1 MKKTF
6 FLLLFFF
13 SLVGN
18 AQNDALFEQGKEQYK
33 AEKYQEAIANWM
45 KILSSGEHSA
55 ALYFNMANAHY
66 KLNHIGPSIY
76 YYEKALQLSPN
87 DAEIKNNLAFAQNAA
102 VDAIEPL
109 PQTFF
114 AQWDA
119 KISKLLTYNGW
130 AWVSVVA
137 VILFM
142 VFFLGYYF
150 SFHSH
155 KKRLLF
161 VSSLISLF
169 VLFTGITMAFRTFH
183 KAKNKKEAIVFV
195 EVAEV
200 KNGPRM
206 SDETAFKIHEGTKVS
221 ILETEDNW
229 VRILLADG
237 KDGWIPEADIKVL

>member
-13 SLVGN
+13 SIFGI
-18 AQNDALFEQGKEQYK
+18 AQNNALFEQGKEQYK
-33 AEKYQEAIANWM
+33 AEKYEEAITNWM

-55 ALYFNMANAHY
+55 ALYFNVANAHY

-87 DAEIKNNLAFAQNAA
+87 DTEIKNNLAFAQNAA

-114 AQWDA
+114 VQWDA
-119 KISKLLTYNGW
+119 KLSKLLTFNGW
-130 AWVSVVA
+130 AWVSVIA
-137 VILFM
+137 VTLFM
-142 VFFLGYYF
+142 ILFLGYYF
-150 SFHSH
+150 SFHSQ
-155 KKRLLF
+155 KKRVLF
-161 VSSLISLF
+161 VGSVLSLL
-169 VLFTGITMAFRTFH
+169 VLFTGLTMAFRTFH
-183 KAKNKKEAIVFV
+183 KAENKKEAVVFV

-221 ILETEDNW
+221 ILQTEDNW
-229 VRILLADG
+229 ARILLADG